1 MAFDAGMV
9 SFVVHEMN
17 ECASGGKVEKIY
29 QPARDE
35 FIFVIRKGGSTCR
48 LLINAGS
55 RCPRISLTDEKPENP
70 AKAPMLCMMFRK
82 YLQGSTFLGAVQLGF
97 ERAVRLDFDAGDDL
111 GYRSRK
117 SVIAEMM
124 GKYSNIIFCDENGK
138 MLSILRQCELS
149 ESSRRVL
156 LPGMIYEAPPGQ
168 GKIDPASLSREEFA
182 DICRSADGDRL
193 CEKFIMSTFSGIS
206 PLVAREI
213 AMLSS
218 GSPSATLGECS
229 MGLCDVFFS
238 VIDRIKSSDGVPTV
252 LYDGSGAAREYCFMP
267 ITQYGSAYTS
277 RMFDS
282 FGAMLDSFFEEK
294 ARDEKISQKA
304 SDITKLVS
312 SALARSRRKLDIR
325 RKELEDCG
333 KGEKYRLWGDLIT
346 ANIYRLRRGDSEAAL
361 EDYETGK
368 TVTVPLDKR
377 LTPAA
382 NAQVYY
388 KKYAKTKSARAHL
401 SEQIRLAEEE
411 SAYLS
416 SVADAMTRVSTE
428 KELSEIRA
436 ELSAAGFASGL
447 KKSSAKAQVKPSYLT
462 FRTSGGYT
470 VYCGKN
476 NIANDWLTFKKA
488 DRHDWWFHAKGV
500 PGSHVIME
508 CAGREEPSAEDFTQA
523 CMIAAAY
530 SSLSEQKNAEIDYT
544 EVRYVKKPPQAKPG
558 YVIYHTNWSAA
569 VPVDKEAVKKLEN
582 AQ

>member
-1 MAFDAGMV
+1 
-9 SFVVHEMN
+9 
-17 ECASGGKVEKIY
+17 
-29 QPARDE
+29 
-35 FIFVIRKGGSTCR
+35 
-48 LLINAGS
+48 
-55 RCPRISLTDEKPENP
+55 
-70 AKAPMLCMMFRK
+70 
-82 YLQGSTFLGAVQLGF
+82 
-97 ERAVRLDFDAGDDL
+97 
-111 GYRSRK
+111 
-117 SVIAEMM
+117 
-124 GKYSNIIFCDENGK
+124 
-138 MLSILRQCELS
+138 
-149 ESSRRVL
+149 
-156 LPGMIYEAPPGQ
+156 
-168 GKIDPASLSREEFA
+168 
-182 DICRSADGDRL
+182 
-193 CEKFIMSTFSGIS
+193 
-206 PLVAREI
+206 
-213 AMLSS
+213 
-218 GSPSATLGECS
+218 
-229 MGLCDVFFS
+229 
-238 VIDRIKSSDGVPTV
+238 
-252 LYDGSGAAREYCFMP
+252 MP

-277 RMFDS
+277 RTFDS

-325 RKELEDCG
+325 RKELEDCN

-447 KKSSAKAQVKPSYLT
+447 KKNTSKSQVKPSYLT

-569 VPVDKEAVKKLEN
+569 VPVDKETVKKLES